1 MAGAKVPRLLE
12 LGSKGRDVRA
22 LKRALRRAGHW
33 PKGARV
39 SNVFDEDTDKA
50 VRAFQ
55 RATRLEIDG
64 QVGDDTFGALLRHYD
79 AYSKLLVDQV
89 RKRMTKLANPSG
101 KRQRI
106 VAAAFV
112 GYTNRDRIHYTQDA
126 RRMQGVREG
135 IRVPRFPEFEDCS
148 SFATWCYWVAGAP
161 DPNGRGYDGFGYTGT
176 QIGPGKQ
183 VTEPRPGDLVFY
195 GWEPAPR
202 NCPRH
207 VAVYVG
213 NGRVVSH
220 GSDTGPHLVTMDYRT
235 DRSQIR
241 SYLP

>member
-1 MAGAKVPRLLE
+1 MPARVPPRELE

-22 LKRALRRAGHW
+22 LQRALRRAGFW

-39 SNVFDEDTDKA
+39 SNVFDEATDKA

-55 RATRLEIDG
+55 KDRKLEIDG
-64 QVGDDTFGALLRHYD
+64 EVGEDTFGALLPHYD
-79 AYSKLLVDQV
+79 AWSRALVERV
-89 RKRMTKLANPSG
+89 RKKMEKLANPSG

-112 GYTNRDRIHYTQDA
+112 GYTNRDRIGYTQDG
-126 RRMQGVREG
+126 RRMQGVRDG
-135 IRVPRFPEFEDCS
+135 IRVPRFPAFEDCS

-161 DPNGRGYDGFGYTGT
+161 DPNGRGYDGFGFTGT
-176 QIGPGKQ
+176 QIGPGKK
-183 VTEPRPGDLVFY
+183 VTDPRPGDLVFY

-202 NCPRH
+202 NCPKH

-213 NGRVVSH
+213 NGKVVSH
-220 GSDTGPHLVTMDYRT
+220 GSDSGPNLAVLDYRS
-235 DRSQIR
+235 DRNQIR

>member
-1 MAGAKVPRLLE
+1 MPDPKVPRLLE
-12 LGSKGRDVRA
+12 LGSKGRDVQA

-33 PKGARV
+33 PKGVRL
-39 SNVFDEDTDKA
+39 SNTFDETTDNA
-50 VRAFQ
+50 VRDFQ
-55 RATRLEIDG
+55 RASRLEIDG
-64 QVGDDTFGALLRHYD
+64 EVGDDTFGALVPHYD
-79 AYSKLLVDQV
+79 AYARLLVDRV
-89 RKRMTKLANPSG
+89 RKRMEKLASPSG

-112 GYTNRDRIHYTQDA
+112 GYTNRDSIHYTQDA
-126 RRMQGVREG
+126 RRMQGVREK
-135 IRVPRFPEFEDCS
+135 IRVPRFPAFEDCS

-161 DPNGRGYDGFGYTGT
+161 DPNGRGYDGFGFTGT
-176 QIGPGKQ
+176 QIGPGTK

-220 GSDTGPHLVTMDYRT
+220 GSETGPVLVALDYRD

>member
-1 MAGAKVPRLLE
+1 MAELELPRLIE

-33 PKGARV
+33 PQGVRIT
-39 SNVFDEDTDKA
+39 NVFDETTDEA

-55 RATRLEIDG
+55 RASRLEIDG
-64 QVGDDTFGALLRHYD
+64 QVGENTFGALLPHYD
-79 AYSKLLVDQV
+79 AWSRVLVERV
-89 RKRMTKLANPSG
+89 AKKMKRLANPSG

-112 GYTNRDRIHYTQDA
+112 GYTNRDRIHYTQDG
-126 RRMQGVREG
+126 RRMQGVREQ
-135 IRVPRFPEFEDCS
+135 RRLPSFPEFEDCS

-161 DPNGRGYDGFGYTGT
+161 DPNGRGYDGLGFTGT
-176 QIGPGKQ
+176 QIGPGKK

-202 NCPRH
+202 NCPKH

-213 NGRVVSH
+213 NGKVVSH
-220 GSDTGPHLVTMDYRT
+220 GSESGPHLVVLDYRT
-235 DRSQIR
+235 DRNQIR